1 MLAVTTYEWFESAH
15 VVAAVMWVGGG
26 VMLTLLGLMTI
37 GLQDPIRLAQF
48 AKQIAFL
55 GGTYF
60 PPLSLMVV
68 GLGFGMV
75 ENGELG
81 WTYDLTW
88 IQIGIAGW
96 AASFAL
102 GAGYLGP
109 QAKKLAKLLDARSP
123 EDAEVQGLIRRILF
137 AARFDSM
144 LLLFIVFD
152 MTARPWS

>member
-1 MLAVTTYEWFESAH
+1 VLAVTAYDWLLTAH
-15 VVAAVMWVGGG
+15 VLASVMWVGGA

-37 GLQDPIRLAQF
+37 GLRDPVRLAQF
-48 AKQIAFL
+48 AKQAAFL

-75 ENGELG
+75 QNHDLG
-81 WTYDLTW
+81 YSATW

-96 AASFAL
+96 AISFVV

-109 QAKKLAKLLDARSP
+109 HTKKVAKLLEERDPA
-123 EDAEVQGLIRRILF
+123 DTAVQDLIGRILLV
-137 AARFDSM
+137 ARLDA
-144 LLLFIVFD
+144 LLLLLIVVD
-152 MTARPWS
+152 MTAKPWS